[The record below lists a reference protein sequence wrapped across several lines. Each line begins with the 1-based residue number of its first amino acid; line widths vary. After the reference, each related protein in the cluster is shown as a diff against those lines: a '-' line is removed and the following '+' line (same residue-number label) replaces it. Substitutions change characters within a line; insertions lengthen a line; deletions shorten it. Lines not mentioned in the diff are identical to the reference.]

1 MKKLLSTGIILMAAA
16 LALTGCG
23 GSTSSEA
30 EAPASS
36 TAPASS
42 AAEPAAEESSEAE
55 AEAEAAGSDFDATY
69 PITVITRESGSGTRG
84 AFIEL
89 FGIEV
94 KDDAGNKVDQT
105 TMEAVNANSTNV
117 VMTQVAGDEY
127 AIGYISLGSVNDT
140 VKPVKIEGVEAT
152 AENVSNGTY
161 QASRPFN
168 IATKGE
174 PTGVAQDFIN
184 YIMSAEGQQVVE
196 DNGYVKAAPEAA
208 AFEST
213 NPTGSIV
220 VAGSSSVSP
229 VMEKLI
235 EAYTA
240 LNTGATIELQT
251 SDSTAGMTA
260 AIDGT
265 CDIGMASR
273 ALKEEEAAQ
282 LNGMVIANDG
292 IAVVVAPANPAED
305 LTSEQVRQIFTG
317 EVTTWEEVLG

>member
-23 GSTSSEA
+23 GSASSEA

-42 AAEPAAEESSEAE
+42 AAEPAAEASSEAE
-55 AEAEAAGSDFDATY
+55 SEATGSDFDASY

-213 NPTGSIV
+213 NPSGSIV

-282 LNGMVIANDG
+282 LTGLTIANDG

>member
-1 MKKLLSTGIILMAAA
+1 
-16 LALTGCG
+16 
-23 GSTSSEA
+23 
-30 EAPASS
+30 
-36 TAPASS
+36 
-42 AAEPAAEESSEAE
+42 
-55 AEAEAAGSDFDATY
+55 
-69 PITVITRESGSGTRG
+69 
-84 AFIEL
+84 
-89 FGIEV
+89 
-94 KDDAGNKVDQT
+94 
-105 TMEAVNANSTNV
+105 
-117 VMTQVAGDEY
+117 MTQVAGDEY

-240 LNTGATIELQT
+240 LNSGATIELQT

>member
-55 AEAEAAGSDFDATY
+55 SEAAGSDFDATY

>member
-1 MKKLLSTGIILMAAA
+1 MKKLLSTGIVLMAAA

-23 GSTSSEA
+23 GST
-30 EAPASS
+30 ASS
-36 TAPASS
+36 TAEESAAPASS
-42 AAEPAAEESSEAE
+42 AAESAAEASSEAASSEAE
-55 AEAEAAGSDFDATY
+55 AASGDFDSSY

-94 KDDAGNKVDQT
+94 EDEEGNTVDQT

-140 VKPVKIEGVEAT
+140 VKAVQIEGVDAT
-152 AENVSNGTY
+152 TENVSNGTY

-184 YIMSAEGQQVVE
+184 YIMSAEGQQVIE
-196 DNGYVKAAPEAA
+196 DNGYVKTAPDAA
-208 AFEST
+208 AFAGTS
-213 NPTGSIV
+213 PSGSIV

-240 LNTGATIELQT
+240 LNPNATIELQT

-273 ALKEEEAAQ
+273 ALKDEEASQ
-282 LNGMVIANDG
+282 LTGLTIANDG
-292 IAVVVAPANPAED
+292 IAVVVAPTNPVEN

-317 EVTTWEEVLG
+317 EVTTWDEVLAQ